1 MRKTPMQTW
10 VKMAQAAQTP
20 DRRDWLAFCRD
31 LVQPWTEE
39 FTAADLAA
47 TVEHQLAPE
56 LFDWKND
63 LYPYDERKRAITQWR
78 LEHPGTT
85 RSNMYRICE
94 KLVTEGV
101 LTRRQK
107 IRGYHTWN
115 YYKRAGS
122 DRLLDA

>member
-1 MRKTPMQTW
+1 M
-10 VKMAQAAQTP
+10 
-20 DRRDWLAFCRD
+20 RRDWLAFCRD

-47 TVEHQLAPE
+47 SVEHKLAPE
-56 LFDWKND
+56 VFNWKHPANVD
-63 LYPYDERKRAITQWR
+63 RDIAEKRRAENLWR
-78 LEHPGTT
+78 LENPGTST
-85 RSNMYRICE
+85 GNMRRICE
-94 KLVTEGV
+94 QLVAEGV

-122 DRLLDA
+122 DRLLEG

>member
-1 MRKTPMQTW
+1 M
-10 VKMAQAAQTP
+10 TP
-20 DRRDWLAFCRD
+20 DRCNWLSHVRA
-31 LVQPWTEE
+31 LVLNWTEE

-63 LYPYDERKRAITQWR
+63 LYPYNERKRAITQWR
-78 LEHPGTT
+78 LDHPGTST
-85 RSNMYRICE
+85 GNMRRVCE
-94 KLVTEGV
+94 QLVAEGV

>member
-1 MRKTPMQTW
+1 MTPL
-10 VKMAQAAQTP
+10 VHN
-20 DRRDWLAFCRD
+20 WLDFCRD
-31 LVQPWTEE
+31 LVQSWTEE

-47 TVEHQLAPE
+47 SVEHKLAPE
-56 LFDWKND
+56 VFNWKHPANVD
-63 LYPYDERKRAITQWR
+63 KKHDEVLRARDQWR
-78 LEHPGTT
+78 LDHPGTST
-85 RSNMYRICE
+85 GNMRRICE
-94 KLVTEGV
+94 QLVAEGV

>member
-1 MRKTPMQTW
+1 M
-10 VKMAQAAQTP
+10 
-20 DRRDWLAFCRD
+20 RRDWLSFCRD

-47 TVEHQLAPE
+47 SVEHKLAPE
-56 LFDWKND
+56 VFDWKHPANVD
-63 LYPYDERKRAITQWR
+63 KKHDEVLRARGLWR
-78 LEHPGTT
+78 LENPGTST
-85 RSNMYRICE
+85 GNMRRICE
-94 KLVTEGV
+94 ALVAKGV

-122 DRLLDA
+122 DRLLEG